1 MIKIQIGFQRYEIKE
16 IIYKE
21 NEEARADLLGL
32 ENFKK
37 KYSYKLL
44 NYNIENKTQ
53 ELKLLVE
60 VGKDEDPL
68 SVSYIRIQLK
78 VYLYILKDGKD
89 MDRDDLENGLK
100 VVLNLY
106 LYGKIK
112 TIISSITDQSTKLM
126 PYFIQPIFKL
136 EKIK

>member
-1 MIKIQIGFQRYEIKE
+1 MIKIKIGFQRYEIKE
-16 IIYKE
+16 IIYRE
-21 NEEARADLLGL
+21 NEEARADLLAL

-44 NYNIENKTQ
+44 NYNMEDKTQ

-68 SVSYIRIQLK
+68 SVSYIRIQFK
-78 VYLYILKDGKD
+78 IYLYILKDGED
-89 MDRDDLENGLK
+89 MDRDDLENSLK
-100 VVLNLY
+100 IVLNLY